1 MAPAVPEG
9 QDGVMALR
17 ETDLG
22 DVVGRARVGRRTKD
36 LVTRLHAGDIAV
48 IDHLDLDGVAAI
60 GLVEARVAAVV
71 NASSSVS
78 GRYPNPGPLALLDAG
93 IPLLD
98 DAGSAL
104 LDLVREGQELV
115 VRGADVLLDGQ
126 VVATGTRQTEASL
139 NDVIEQGRHNL
150 GQEIQRFATNTLEYV
165 QREKHL
171 VTELPPLPEVR
182 EEIRGRHALVVVRGE
197 DYRDDLVALRRSGY
211 LREVRPVV
219 IAVDG
224 GADALL
230 EIGVKPHIV
239 IGDFDSVSSTA
250 LTCGAQL
257 IVHAYPGGHAPG
269 AARLDAL
276 GLSYDLLE
284 SSGTSE
290 DIALLLAHAKGA
302 ELIVAVGTHSSLV
315 DFLDKGREG
324 MASTFLVRLRVG
336 RTLVDARGV
345 NRLYRPVVGRV
356 DILLLSLTMLAS
368 MITVVAFGEPFRL
381 WLRSFWLLIRSLVNG

>member
-1 MAPAVPEG
+1 
-9 QDGVMALR
+9 MALR

-22 DVVGRARVGRRTKD
+22 DVVGRARVGRRTKE
-36 LVTRLHAGDIAV
+36 LVTRLHAGEIAV
-48 IDHLDLDGVAAI
+48 IDHIDLDGVAAT
-60 GLVEARVAAVV
+60 GLVEAKVAAVV
-71 NASSSVS
+71 NASCSVS
-78 GRYPNPGPLALLDAG
+78 GRYPNPGPLVLLDAG

-98 DAGSAL
+98 DAGASL
-104 LDLVREGQELV
+104 LDLVSEGQELIL
-115 VRGADVLLDGQ
+115 RGTDVLLDGH
-126 VVATGTRQTEASL
+126 VVATGTRHTEASL
-139 NDVIEQGRHNL
+139 NEVIEQGRRNL

-171 VTELPPLPEVR
+171 VTELPVLPDVR
-182 EEIRGRHALVVVRGE
+182 EDVRGRHALVVVRGE
-197 DYRDDLVALRRSGY
+197 DYRDDLIALRRSGY
-211 LREVRPVV
+211 IREVRPVV

-239 IGDFDSVSSTA
+239 MGDFDSVSSTA

-276 GLSYDLLE
+276 GLPYDLLE
-284 SSGTSE
+284 SAGTSE

-345 NRLYRPVVGRV
+345 NRLYRPAVGRI

-368 MITVVAFGEPFRL
+368 VVTVIALSEPFRL

>member
-1 MAPAVPEG
+1 
-9 QDGVMALR
+9 MALR

-22 DVVGRARVGRRTKD
+22 DVVGRARVDRRTKD
-36 LVTRLHAGDIAV
+36 LVTRLLPGDIAV
-48 IDHLDLDGVAAI
+48 IDHRDLDQVAAT

-78 GRYPNPGPLALLDAG
+78 GRYPNPAPLALIEAG
-93 IPLLD
+93 IPLVD
-98 DAGSAL
+98 DAGGAL
-104 LDLVREGQELV
+104 LDLVTDGQELV
-115 VRGADVLLDGQ
+115 LRGGDVLLDGEI
-126 VVATGTRQTEASL
+126 VATGTRHTEASL
-139 NDVIEQGRHNL
+139 NDVIEQGRLNL

-165 QREKHL
+165 QHEKHL
-171 VTELPPLPEVR
+171 VTELPELPEVR
-182 EEIRGRHALVVVRGE
+182 EHIRGRHALVVVRGE
-197 DYRDDLVALRRSGY
+197 NYRDDLIALRRSGY

-230 EIGVKPHIV
+230 AIGVKPHIV
-239 IGDFDSVSSTA
+239 IGDFDSVSSPA
-250 LTCGAQL
+250 LSCGAQL
-257 IVHAYPGGHAPG
+257 IVHAYPGGKAPG
-269 AARLDAL
+269 AARLEAL
-276 GLSYDLLE
+276 GLSYDVLE
-284 SSGTSE
+284 SAGTSE
-290 DIALLLAHAKGA
+290 DIALLLAHEKGA

-345 NRLYRPVVGRV
+345 NRLYRPVVRRV
-356 DILLLSLTMLAS
+356 DILLLAITMLAS
-368 MITVVAFGEPFRL
+368 IVTVVALSEPFRL

>member
-1 MAPAVPEG
+1 MVAMAV
-9 QDGVMALR
+9 R

-22 DVVGRARVGRRTKD
+22 DVTGRARVDRRTKD

-48 IDHLDLDGVAAI
+48 IDHLDLDGVAAS

-93 IPLLD
+93 IPLID
-98 DAGSAL
+98 DAGPDL
-104 LDLVREGQELV
+104 LDLVSEGQELV
-115 VRGADVLLDGQ
+115 VRGGDVLLDGV
-126 VVATGTRQTEASL
+126 VVARGTRHTQESL
-139 NDVIEQGRHNL
+139 REVIEQGRRNL

-171 VTELPPLPEVR
+171 VTELPTLPDVR
-182 EEIRGRHALVVVRGE
+182 EEFRGRHALVVVRGE
-197 DYRDDLVALRRSGY
+197 DYRDDLIALRRSGY

-239 IGDFDSVSSTA
+239 MGDFDSVSSSA
-250 LTCGAQL
+250 LSCGAQL
-257 IVHAYPGGHAPG
+257 IVHAYPGGAAPG

-284 SSGTSE
+284 SAGTSE

-345 NRLYRPVVGRV
+345 NRLYRPVVRRI
-356 DILLLSLTMLAS
+356 DIGLLALTMLAS
-368 MITVVAFGEPFRL
+368 IITVVALSEPFQL

>member
-1 MAPAVPEG
+1 MVA
-9 QDGVMALR
+9 MALR

-36 LVTRLHAGDIAV
+36 LVTRLRAGDIAV
-48 IDHLDLDGVAAI
+48 IDHLDLDGVAAS

-71 NASSSVS
+71 NASPSVS
-78 GRYPNPGPLALLDAG
+78 GRYPNPGPLVLVDAG
-93 IPLLD
+93 IPLID
-98 DAGSAL
+98 DVGSAL
-104 LDLVREGQELV
+104 LDLLSEGQEV
-115 VRGADVLLDGQ
+115 MVRGGDVLLDGQ
-126 VVATGTRQTEASL
+126 LVATGTRHTSASL
-139 NDVIEQGRHNL
+139 NDVIEQGRRNL

-171 VTELPPLPEVR
+171 VTELPTMPDVR
-182 EEIRGRHALVVVRGE
+182 EQFRGRHALVVVRGE
-197 DYRDDLVALRRSGY
+197 DYRDDLVSLRHSGY
-211 LREVRPVV
+211 LREMRPVV

-239 IGDFDSVSSTA
+239 MGDFDSVSSSA

-257 IVHAYPGGHAPG
+257 IVHAYPGGAAPG

-276 GLSYDLLE
+276 GLTYDVLE
-284 SSGTSE
+284 SAGTSE

-345 NRLYRPVVGRV
+345 NRLYRRVVGRV
-356 DILLLSLTMLAS
+356 DIGLLALTMVAS
-368 MITVVAFGEPFRL
+368 IITVVAISEPFRL
-381 WLRSFWLLIRSLVNG
+381 WLRSFWLLIRSLVHG

>member
-1 MAPAVPEG
+1 
-9 QDGVMALR
+9 
-17 ETDLG
+17 
-22 DVVGRARVGRRTKD
+22 
-36 LVTRLHAGDIAV
+36 
-48 IDHLDLDGVAAI
+48 
-60 GLVEARVAAVV
+60 VV

-78 GRYPNPGPLALLDAG
+78 GRYPNPGPLTLLGAG

-98 DAGSAL
+98 DAGAAL

-115 VRGADVLLDGQ
+115 VRGADVLLDGH

-139 NDVIEQGRHNL
+139 NEVIEEGRRNL

-171 VTELPPLPEVR
+171 VTELPALPDVR
-182 EEIRGRHALVVVRGE
+182 EEFRGRHALVVVRGE

-239 IGDFDSVSSTA
+239 MGDFDSVSSSA

-276 GLSYDLLE
+276 GLSYDVLE
-284 SSGTSE
+284 SAGTSE

-345 NRLYRPVVGRV
+345 NRLYRPAVGRI

-368 MITVVAFGEPFRL
+368 IITVVALSEPFRL
-381 WLRSFWLLIRSLVNG
+381 WLKSFWLLIRSLVNG

>member
-1 MAPAVPEG
+1 MVA
-9 QDGVMALR
+9 MALR

-22 DVVGRARVGRRTKD
+22 DVTGRARVDRRTKD

-48 IDHLDLDGVAAI
+48 IDHVDLDGVAAS

-93 IPLLD
+93 IPLVD

-104 LDLVREGQELV
+104 LDMVTEGQELM
-115 VRGADVLLDGQ
+115 VRGGDVLLDGH
-126 VVATGTRQTEASL
+126 VVATGTRHTAASL
-139 NDVIEQGRHNL
+139 NEVIEQGRRNL

-171 VTELPPLPEVR
+171 VTELPTLPDVR
-182 EEIRGRHALVVVRGE
+182 EEFRGRHALVVVRGE
-197 DYRDDLVALRRSGY
+197 DYRDDLIALRGSGY

-239 IGDFDSVSSTA
+239 MGDFDSVSSSA
-250 LTCGAQL
+250 LSCGAQL
-257 IVHAYPGGHAPG
+257 IVHAYPGGAAPG

-284 SSGTSE
+284 SAGTSE

-345 NRLYRPVVGRV
+345 NRLYRPVVRRV
-356 DILLLSLTMLAS
+356 DIGLLAVAMVAS
-368 MITVVAFGEPFRL
+368 IITVVALSEPFRL